1 MYEITIRVP
10 ESVEN
15 NINTEIQLKSKTP
28 GSINVPLRV
37 VYDNNDRS
45 IPSSHEDFQRPTSKP
60 NQVKKDSNKTK
71 K

>member
-45 IPSSHEDFQRPTSKP
+45 IPSSHEDF
-60 NQVKKDSNKTK
+60 
-71 K
+71 